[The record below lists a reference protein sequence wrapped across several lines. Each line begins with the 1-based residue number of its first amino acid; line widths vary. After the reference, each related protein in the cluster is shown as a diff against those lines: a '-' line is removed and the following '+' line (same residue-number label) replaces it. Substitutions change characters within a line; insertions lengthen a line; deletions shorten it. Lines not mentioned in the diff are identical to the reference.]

1 MNDDE
6 KMIIC
11 KVVLLGDSGVGKT
24 SIIQNYI
31 FKRYN
36 YKDISTIAAN
46 FQSKILDLKNEKK
59 KIKFEIWDTA
69 GQEKYHSLA
78 KIFFQDASVCI
89 LVYDITRRISFEALK
104 NFWVKEVK
112 TYSKSNVSKNKIF
125 NYIYI

>member
-46 FQSKILDLKNEKK
+46 FQSKILDLNNAFQFLQTILQFLLILYKK
-59 KIKFEIWDTA
+59 YF
-69 GQEKYHSLA
+69 
-78 KIFFQDASVCI
+78 
-89 LVYDITRRISFEALK
+89 
-104 NFWVKEVK
+104 
-112 TYSKSNVSKNKIF
+112 
-125 NYIYI
+125 